1 MTDDPKLLRA
11 EADYYH
17 GEWQK
22 AVAENEK
29 LRAALRPFADILKE
43 HGGFERLPIDVA
55 ILYAAA
61 TAYRET
67 GDDKVDG

>member
-1 MTDDPKLLRA
+1 MSDDPKLLRA

-29 LRAALRPFADILKE
+29 LRAEIDKLRDEYIAFM
-43 HGGFERLPIDVA
+43 GQQIDKGR
-55 ILYAAA
+55 YAAA
-61 TAYRET
+61 AALKET
-67 GDDKVDG
+67 E